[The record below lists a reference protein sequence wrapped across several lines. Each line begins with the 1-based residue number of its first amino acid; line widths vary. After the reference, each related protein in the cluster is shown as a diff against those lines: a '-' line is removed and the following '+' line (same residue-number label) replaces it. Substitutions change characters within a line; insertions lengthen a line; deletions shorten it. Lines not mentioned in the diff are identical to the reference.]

1 MVVTTINLHGS
12 NRRDQRPHRAN
23 GLLSDRVAAT
33 RSSLDGERR
42 TRRRS
47 TEGVP
52 PLFEIM
58 IATFVFLEMNGYVV
72 EAPELEAFTMFI
84 GLAAG
89 EVGESELAAWLAD
102 SCA

>member
-1 MVVTTINLHGS
+1 MVVTTINLHGN
-12 NRRDQRPHRAN
+12 NRRGSRARRAT
-23 GLLSDRVAAT
+23 GRLSDGVAAT
-33 RSSLDGERR
+33 RSSQDGAKR

-58 IATFVFLEMNGYVV
+58 IATFVFLEMNGYRV
-72 EAPELEAFTMFI
+72 EAPELEAYTMFI

-89 EVGESELAAWLAD
+89 EVREAELAAWLAD

>member
-12 NRRDQRPHRAN
+12 TRRDQRPHRAT
-23 GLLSDRVAAT
+23 GLLSDRMAAT
-33 RSSLDGERR
+33 RSSLDGARR

-47 TEGVP
+47 TEGVL

-72 EAPELEAFTMFI
+72 EAPELEAYTMFI

-89 EVGESELAAWLAD
+89 EVRETELAAWLAD

>member
-1 MVVTTINLHGS
+1 M
-12 NRRDQRPHRAN
+12 
-23 GLLSDRVAAT
+23 
-33 RSSLDGERR
+33 
-42 TRRRS
+42 
-47 TEGVP
+47 P

-72 EAPELEAFTMFI
+72 EAPELEAYTMFI

-89 EVGESELAAWLAD
+89 EVREAKLAAWLAD